1 MVYLGRFKKMKNR
14 SWLIFVVFSLFFLI
28 SCGGDENT
36 SVQEDADETD
46 GENIAVSIRAAKDG
60 SCTGLQIDCLSQ
72 QLAAVSF
79 QIRNGEGETVF
90 QKSVER
96 KELADKNVKLTGI
109 KNVENAT
116 LIVSVFGMNEAGVAD
131 LNTPKWEGKASGLK
145 FEKGK
150 TTSVTVILYPKTVQ
164 NQELSMPEELTVA
177 RFGHTSTVLA
187 DGRLLI
193 AGGFTMCSSLG
204 KCPASETVEI
214 IDFESGKIELLTNM
228 VEKRALHTAIALN
241 DGSVL
246 FIGGV
251 QTLDINGQESAFEG
265 FPRMPYALSTA
276 ALKIEKYM
284 PSYPR
289 YNMKENGFGSPVAN
303 ITEPIAAPSDIPF
316 STFQSVLAERISDTE
331 IAVFLVGG
339 LDENG
344 VPSKK
349 SYKFTITET
358 DEGTVT
364 VGELTELAESSEPML
379 LPALAYSNGTLIAA
393 GGRPAESEHAASA
406 ISESGSED
414 FGSSSD
420 NIFFT
425 QTIKN
430 NENLYTF
437 GGYEIDSKTK
447 LFITKK
453 CKTDENG
460 EEMKDDEGNCS
471 ASETRLNNNR
481 KWDIA
486 GKSVTTAEHKLRST
500 DTNVLFPAT
509 AYDSKNN
516 RFLVIGGT
524 NASNIYQAINA
535 DSLVPYDKP
544 TTHIMNDKRIMPS
557 AAIIPAGVIGE
568 NPVIVI
574 TGGTNS
580 LDSAGSAVKTVK
592 INNL

>member
-1 MVYLGRFKKMKNR
+1 MVCLGRFKKMKNR
-14 SWLIFVVFSLFFLI
+14 SWLIFLVFSLFFFI
-28 SCGGDENT
+28 SCGGNENA
-36 SVQEDADETD
+36 QEETGDTD
-46 GENIAVSIRAAKDG
+46 GENIAVSIRAAGDG

-79 QIRNGEGETVF
+79 QIRDGQGETVF

-109 KNVENAT
+109 KNVDNAT
-116 LIVSVFGMNEAGVAD
+116 LIVSAFGMNEAGVAD
-131 LNTPKWEGKASGLK
+131 LNTPKWEGKVSGLK

-150 TTSVTVILYPKTVQ
+150 TTSVTIILYPKNAQ

-187 DGRLLI
+187 DGRLLV

-204 KCPASETVEI
+204 KCPATETVEI
-214 IDFESGKIELLTNM
+214 IDFESGKIELLSNM

-246 FIGGV
+246 FIGGT
-251 QTLDINGQESAFEG
+251 QTFDVNLQESAFEG
-265 FPRMPYALSTA
+265 FPFMRYTPTSA
-276 ALKIEKYM
+276 ALKIERYM
-284 PSYPR
+284 PSYPK

-303 ITEPIAAPSDIPF
+303 FSEPLATPSTIPF
-316 STFQSVLAERISDTE
+316 SAFQSVLAERTSDTE

-358 DEGTVT
+358 DEGTVS
-364 VGELTELAESSEPML
+364 VGEVTELAESSEPML
-379 LPALAYSNGTLIAA
+379 LPALAYSNGSLLAV
-393 GGRPAESEHAASA
+393 GGRPAASEYAASV
-406 ISESGSED
+406 ITESASED
-414 FGSSSD
+414 FGSSAD

-425 QTIKN
+425 RSIFADEK
-430 NENLYTF
+430 LYTF

-447 LFITKK
+447 SFINTKYRL
-453 CKTDENG
+453 DENG
-460 EEMKDDEGNCS
+460 EEMLDDNGNPI
-471 ASETRLNNNR
+471 AETRLNRNR
-481 KWDIA
+481 TWDIS
-486 GKSVTTAEHKLRST
+486 GKSVTTAKDLLRST
-500 DTNVLFPAT
+500 DANVLFPAT
-509 AYDSKNN
+509 AYDQKNN

-524 NASNIYQAINA
+524 NAANIYQAINA

-544 TTHIMNDKRIMPS
+544 TTHIMSDKRIMPS
-557 AAIIPAGVIGE
+557 AAILPAGVISD
-568 NPVIVI
+568 NPAIVI
-574 TGGTNS
+574 TGGINA
-580 LDSAGSAVKTVK
+580 LDSTGSAVNTIK